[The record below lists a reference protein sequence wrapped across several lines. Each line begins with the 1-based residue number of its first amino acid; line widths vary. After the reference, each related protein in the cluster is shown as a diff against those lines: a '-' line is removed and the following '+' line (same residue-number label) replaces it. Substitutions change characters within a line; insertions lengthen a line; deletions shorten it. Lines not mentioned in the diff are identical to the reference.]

1 MANFSHRN
9 MCKTKQVELIKQIL
23 SADSEL
29 KLRGVLRK
37 WVRNQWMRDNHI
49 PVLGNEFQELCY

>member
-1 MANFSHRN
+1 

>member
-1 MANFSHRN
+1 
-9 MCKTKQVELIKQIL
+9 MCKTKQVVLIKQIL

-29 KLRGVLRK
+29 KLRAVLRK
-37 WVRNQWMRDNHI
+37 WVRNQWMRDNHN